1 MRVRLGAAVVS
12 AGLATVLLG
21 SCSVTEPLRP
31 SAVAADHYTVSAI
44 YDDALN
50 LADGAPVKL
59 RGVAVGKVVA
69 IEPDDYRARVVMAI
83 DDEVD
88 LREDAAF
95 RLRYTTALG
104 ELYVE
109 ATPGSGE
116 EPLADGD
123 VIEGP
128 GVSTAPTV
136 EDSLASASLL
146 VNGGGLA
153 QIDTIVTELN
163 AALSGR
169 ADVTKSLLAN
179 TDEFLRQT
187 LLSTRQIDRVL
198 LSLRNASGTLDAR
211 QATIN
216 RALRQIRPAAKTL
229 TDNTDELARLLRSA
243 DRLAVTADGLVRETR
258 VDLTSV
264 VEQLGPVLEELL
276 TARDQLAPGL
286 RTLNT
291 FGKRMDAAVP
301 GDFLNLYFSL
311 RLDHLPLDTPA
322 PPGQGRQGV
331 PE

>member
-1 MRVRLGAAVVS
+1 MSPVRGAAVCGAV
-12 AGLATVLLG
+12 LASVLLG
-21 SCSVTEPLRP
+21 SCSATEPLRP
-31 SAVAADHYTVSAI
+31 SAVGDDHYTVSAI

-59 RGVAVGKVVA
+59 RGVVVGKVVE
-69 IEPDDYRARVVMAI
+69 IKPDDYRARVVMAI
-83 DDEVD
+83 EDDVD
-88 LREDAAF
+88 LRADAAF

-104 ELYVE
+104 ELYVD
-109 ATPGSGE
+109 ATPGSADT
-116 EPLADGD
+116 PLAQGD
-123 VIEGP
+123 VVEGP
-128 GVSTAPTV
+128 GTSTAPTV

-163 AALSGR
+163 QALSGR

-198 LSLRNASGTLDAR
+198 VSLRNASGTLDAR
-211 QATIN
+211 QTTIN

-243 DRLAVTADGLVRETR
+243 DGLAVTADGLVRETR
-258 VDLTSV
+258 GDLTSV
-264 VEQLGPVLEELL
+264 VDQLGPILEELL
-276 TARDQLAPGL
+276 TAREELAPGL
-286 RTLNT
+286 RTLST

-301 GDFLNLYFSL
+301 GDFLNLYFALSVDSL
-311 RLDHLPLDTPA
+311 PVDGLA
-322 PPGQGRQGV
+322 PRR
-331 PE
+331 PEPPS